1 MAVTGRRTHVAGA
14 VRSEGYRRL
23 LAAMVEL
30 RKARGLSQAQLARRI
45 KKPPSFVGKYELGER
60 RLDVVEVFDLLCAL
74 ETDPLPFLEKNLG
87 RSVALPTGQ
96 TTFSKSH

>member
-1 MAVTGRRTHVAGA
+1 MAGA

-30 RKARGLSQAQLARRI
+30 RKARGLSQAQLASRI
-45 KKPPSFVGKYELGER
+45 NKPPSFVGKYELGER

-74 ETDPLPFLEKNLG
+74 ETDPLPFLERHLG
-87 RSVALPTGQ
+87 SSAALPTGQ
-96 TTFSKSH
+96 ATSPRSH